1 MCLCIKDEP
10 RMRRNAMTF
19 AKHNNRAR
27 GQGGSHGRL
36 QGFHE
41 LYLYVRLRRRPHAAW
56 RFCAAW
62 QQQRHP

>member
-1 MCLCIKDEP
+1 
-10 RMRRNAMTF
+10 MRRNAMTF

-41 LYLYVRLRRRPHAAW
+41 LCVYVHFRGRSNAD
-56 RFCAAW
+56 
-62 QQQRHP
+62 

>member
-1 MCLCIKDEP
+1 
-10 RMRRNAMTF
+10 MRRNAMTF

-41 LYLYVRLRRRPHAAW
+41 LYLHVRFRRRPHASW